1 MTGTKNLKLFVLLL
15 ALFACGK
22 EEQQPA
28 EQRTEFSSVA
38 EEEAVKEDFEQK
50 HVDFSSLT
58 GWKNDDLKTAMAALA
73 LSCQKIVSSSD
84 EFLSDKAIVKIPTA
98 AYKDICQKLETT
110 APLEYHNFIEQNFTP
125 YQVLFKESDIGQ
137 FTSYFEPT
145 IRVSEKRS
153 YEYNYPIY
161 GRPYDLFEMNLRD
174 FDESYPNKKLM
185 GRVVGQK
192 FVPYYTREEIS
203 KIMMKAPVILWAANP
218 VDLFIV
224 QIQGSAVA
232 ETEDGRQVR
241 IAYDSNNG
249 HKFTGIGKILLDR
262 KLIRRDKASM
272 MEIKKWMHE
281 NYDVAKDLM
290 NENKRYVFHRLSYE
304 NGPIGAEGVVLTAG
318 RSLAV
323 DESYIPYGS
332 LLWLETTMPKQG
344 ETYKMVVA
352 QDTGEAI
359 KGAIRGDYFW
369 GTGSDDILELAGKM
383 NSTGRY
389 YIFIP
394 KGVEVNL

>member
-1 MTGTKNLKLFVLLL
+1 MMTGTKNLKLLALLL

-22 EEQQPA
+22 EEEQPS
-28 EQRTEFSSVA
+28 EQTEVLPVA
-38 EEEAVKEDFEQK
+38 EEKADKADFELK
-50 HVDFSSLT
+50 PVDYGSLS
-58 GWKNDDLKTAMAALA
+58 GWKNDDLKTAMQAFS
-73 LSCQKIVSSSD
+73 LSCQKIMTSD
-84 EFLSDKAIVKIPTA
+84 EEFLSDHSLVKTPTA
-98 AYKDICQKLETT
+98 AYKEICQKLGTT

-125 YQVLFKESDIGQ
+125 YQVLFKGNDIGQ

-145 IRVSEKRS
+145 IRVSETRGH
-153 YEYNYPIY
+153 EYNYPIY
-161 GRPYDLFEMNLRD
+161 GRPYDLFELNLKD
-174 FDESYPNKKLM
+174 FDEAYPNKKLV
-185 GRVVGQK
+185 GRIVGQK

-203 KIMMKAPVILWAANP
+203 KVMMKAPVILWAANP

-232 ETEDGRQVR
+232 EMEDGRKVR

-249 HKFTGIGKILLDR
+249 HKFIGIGRILLDR
-262 KLIRRDKASM
+262 GLIRKDKSSM
-272 MEIKKWMHE
+272 MEIKKWMHD
-281 NYDVAKDLM
+281 NYDIAKELM

-304 NGPIGAEGVVLTAG
+304 SGPVGAEGVVLTAG

-323 DESYIPYGS
+323 DENYIPYGS
-332 LLWLETTMPKQG
+332 LLWLETTMPKYG

-369 GTGSDDILELAGKM
+369 GTGSDDVLELAGKM

>member
-1 MTGTKNLKLFVLLL
+1 MTGTKNLKLLALLL

-28 EQRTEFSSVA
+28 EQVEIPLTA
-38 EEEAVKEDFEQK
+38 EEKIDKSDFELKQ
-50 HVDFSSLT
+50 VDYNSLS
-58 GWKNDDLKTAMAALA
+58 GWKKDDLATAMQAFA
-73 LSCQKIVSSSD
+73 LSCQKIMSSYS
-84 EFLSDKAIVKIPTA
+84 EFLSDKALVKIPTA
-98 AYKDICQKLETT
+98 AYKEICQKLETT
-110 APLEYHNFIEQNFTP
+110 APLEYSNFIEQNFTP
-125 YQVLFKESDIGQ
+125 YQVLFKGNDIGQ

-145 IRVSEKRS
+145 IQVSVTRS
-153 YEYNYPIY
+153 HGYNYPIY
-161 GRPYDLFEMNLRD
+161 GRPYDLFEMNLKD
-174 FDESYPNKKLM
+174 FDEAYPNKKLV

-192 FVPYYTREEIS
+192 FVPYFTRDEIS

-218 VDLFIV
+218 VDLYIA

-232 ETEDGRQVR
+232 ETEDGKQVR

-249 HKFTGIGKILLDR
+249 HKFTGIGRILLER
-262 KLIRRDKASM
+262 RLIRKDKASM

-304 NGPIGAEGVVLTAG
+304 SGPIGAEGVVLTAG

-323 DESYIPYGS
+323 DENYIPYGS
-332 LLWLETTMPKQG
+332 LLWLETALPKYG

-369 GTGSDDILELAGKM
+369 GTGSDDVLELAGKM

-389 YIFIP
+389 FIFIP
-394 KGVEVNL
+394 KGVEVSQ